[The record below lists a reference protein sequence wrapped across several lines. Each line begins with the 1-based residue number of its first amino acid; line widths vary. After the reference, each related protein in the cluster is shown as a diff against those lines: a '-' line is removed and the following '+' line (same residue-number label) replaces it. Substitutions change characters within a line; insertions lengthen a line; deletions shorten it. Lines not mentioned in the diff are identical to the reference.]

1 METIRASGRM
11 ALSAPAT
18 ASGRSSL
25 SCDRANGGMTT
36 VSAVRSASGPC
47 STVIEKS
54 ELLRTGCPS
63 TVQVRISYRPSAEP
77 KTRFGMPSSKG

>member
-1 METIRASGRM
+1 
-11 ALSAPAT
+11 
-18 ASGRSSL
+18 
-25 SCDRANGGMTT
+25 MTT

-63 TVQVRISYRPSAEP
+63 TVQVSTSYRPSAEP